1 MEYGVLFLIL
11 IQLISAFLVYT
22 QRSET
27 TAVKLS
33 ISLTLTNFFL
43 SALLLITGSF
53 GSFKFFGV
61 LEFLPDRLGLLL
73 ATYILLVSSVV
84 HKYAENYMK
93 DDEGYRRFYFL
104 LDLMTANLIL
114 LVISG
119 NLLLLFL
126 SWHTMGFLLT
136 LMLNHNYANP
146 QAVKFANLSFI
157 IHRLAD
163 VPLLISIVLLFKEY
177 GTLSIPELEKI
188 ILSNQDYSF
197 TLWIVPLLVVIS
209 AMIKSAQIPFHL
221 WLVYSMEGPTP
232 VSALMHAGIVNAGA
246 FLVNRLA
253 FTFTHE
259 NIALHLSFFV
269 GSLTAI
275 LGSALMLL
283 QNDVK
288 KALGYSTVG
297 QMGYMVMEFGI
308 GAFALAVYHMM
319 AHGIF
324 KATLFLYSGNVIHN
338 ARKDPNIPEDEVY
351 SFITKGKQVAKRV
364 PLIAY
369 IFFTVVIPLLI
380 VILVHLIVEKHFLKY
395 ETQLIILIF
404 AWATAAQ
411 AVVSTF
417 RAWRERPLFSFLLSV
432 LSLLT
437 FLLIYVVMGHSLN
450 NFLYPNQTLIERIY
464 EKSFSNP
471 VLLFGEMILIGLI
484 IVAGWI
490 LIYFANKE
498 KFLTINLFL
507 YTQLSRELYFMD
519 LYEFIKDI
527 FIRLSNVLRNHYVII
542 LLSLVLLLYMAS
554 EMSTEEALVTLL
566 SGFLIPLLPVGYVT
580 VQFLKGK
587 DYFWYALFPLLGI
600 LVIDT
605 YTVPS
610 EVKAV
615 GLTTFFFFTIRLLT
629 SRNLVDFTAELFG
642 ALLSLVWILEG
653 NYIYIPALMLSPI
666 LFVFLRD
673 YLRKYYGTTEFGF
686 VKGLMKNSPKL
697 SALVILLITYSYG
710 MPLLLTFGAI
720 YEGVYLYTEMSF
732 LFLILWIILSS
743 ALFWKIG
750 KNLFFKPSDFLY
762 FDVGDKIFRL
772 GILLWIVSFTLGLII
787 PYGG

>member
-1 MEYGVLFLIL
+1 MEYGVLLLIL

-22 QRSET
+22 QKSET
-27 TAVKLS
+27 TAVRLS
-33 ISLTLTNFFL
+33 ISLTLTNFFI

-53 GSFKFFGV
+53 GSFKLLGI

-93 DDEGYRRFYFL
+93 DDDGYRRFYIL

-114 LVISG
+114 LVTAG

-126 SWHTMGFLLT
+126 SWHVMGVLLT
-136 LMLNHNYANP
+136 FMLNHNYTNP

-157 IHRLAD
+157 THRLAD
-163 VPLLISIVLLFKEY
+163 IPLLIAVVLLFKEY
-177 GTLSIPELEKI
+177 GTLSIPKLEKV

-197 TLWIVPLLVVIS
+197 TLWVVPLLVVIS

-259 NIALHLSFFV
+259 NVALHLAFFV

-351 SFITKGKQVAKRV
+351 SFITKGREVAKRV

-369 IFFTVVIPLLI
+369 IFFTAVIPLLI
-380 VILVHLIVEKHFLKY
+380 VVLVHLIVEKHFLKY

-432 LSLLT
+432 LSLLI

-471 VLLFGEMILIGLI
+471 VLLFGEMVLIALI
-484 IVAGWI
+484 IIAGWI
-490 LIYFANKE
+490 FIYFANKE
-498 KFLTINLFL
+498 KFLTLNLFL
-507 YTQLSRELYFMD
+507 YTQLSRELYFID
-519 LYEFIKDI
+519 FYEFIKEL
-527 FIRLSNVLRNHYVII
+527 FIKLSRMLRNNYAVI
-542 LLSLVLLLYMAS
+542 LLSLLLLLYIAS
-554 EMSTEEALVTLL
+554 EMSTKETLLTLL
-566 SGFLIPLLPVGYVT
+566 SGFLIPLLPVGYIT
-580 VQFLKGK
+580 VQFLKDK
-587 DYFWYALFPLLGI
+587 DYFWYALLPLLGI

-610 EVKAV
+610 EVKVA
-615 GLTTFFFFTIRLLT
+615 GLITFLFFSLRLLS
-629 SRNLVDFTAELFG
+629 SRNLTDLTAELYG

-653 NYIYIPALMLSPI
+653 DYIYVPALMASPL

-673 YLRKYYGTTEFGF
+673 YLKRYYGTTEFGF
-686 VKGLMKNSPKL
+686 TTGLMKESPRL
-697 SALVILLITYSYG
+697 ALLTILLITYSYG
-710 MPLLLTFGAI
+710 MPPLLTFRAL
-720 YEGVYLYTEMSF
+720 YEGAYIYTEMSVF
-732 LFLILWIILSS
+732 LLLSWILLSV
-743 ALFWKIG
+743 ALLWNLG
-750 KNLFFKPSDFLY
+750 KNLFFRPSDFLY
-762 FDVGDKIFRL
+762 VDVNEKVFRL
-772 GILLWIVSFTLGLII
+772 GVLLWSFVFILGLILS
-787 PYGG
+787 YGG